1 VPTARRA
8 IIAALIDGV
17 RAWSGEGALSD
28 DETLLVAGWQ
38 PDRVSG
44 TVAGGAEGGHAAGL
58 QMLDLARRFGVGTEV
73 AATPDCVSD
82 VNTWFRSLRGFEQLS
97 DQERHLLVTGLV
109 EVCTNIAEHGFEHD
123 ASKQFQLWWLPPEE
137 HDVTHTA
144 GAAAR
149 HARSGCFVVRDTGR
163 PFRPDNWHATD
174 FGDRHARARGRGF
187 GLDIIFR
194 VMRRADYFPA
204 TPAGNITVLAFGPGH
219 ANGFEGDQS

>member
-1 VPTARRA
+1 RLADIVKLHGADGPQG

-17 RAWSGEGALSD
+17 RAWSGDGALSD

-58 QMLDLARRFGVGTEV
+58 QMLDLARRFGVGTEI
-73 AATPDCVSD
+73 AATPDCVTD

-123 ASKQFQLWWLPPEE
+123 ASKRF
-137 HDVTHTA
+137 
-144 GAAAR
+144 
-149 HARSGCFVVRDTGR
+149 
-163 PFRPDNWHATD
+163 
-174 FGDRHARARGRGF
+174 
-187 GLDIIFR
+187 
-194 VMRRADYFPA
+194 
-204 TPAGNITVLAFGPGH
+204 
-219 ANGFEGDQS
+219 